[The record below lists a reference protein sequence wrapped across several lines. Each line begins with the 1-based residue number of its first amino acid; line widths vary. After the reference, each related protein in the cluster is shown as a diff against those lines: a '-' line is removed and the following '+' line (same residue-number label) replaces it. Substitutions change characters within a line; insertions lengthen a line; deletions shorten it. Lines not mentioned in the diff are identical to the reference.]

1 MSRGTSGWTD
11 TKRNE
16 EKYLFMIKKYI
27 MKNEE
32 NKSKELKIRNDV
44 PSKIFD
50 ICSLLYQ
57 SHPLIFPTKVKKKEC
72 LCGW

>member
-1 MSRGTSGWTD
+1 
-11 TKRNE
+11 
-16 EKYLFMIKKYI
+16 

-44 PSKIFD
+44 PSKILD